1 MNHALTITLDLQ
13 TLNPLLP
20 AKMMN
25 NAPLVP
31 GSATEIPGG
40 VMVFQA
46 AFLNSSAGEPSM
58 YRFILQ
64 SGAQQA
70 VAAVGNW
77 LFSQLYGTA
86 AALQIGGQPVPI
98 SHHSILTALERS
110 A

>member
-20 AKMMN
+20 LKLLN
-25 NAPLVP
+25 FQPLVP
-31 GSATEIPGG
+31 GAATEIPGG

-46 AFLNSSAGEPSM
+46 AFLNSTAGEPSM

-77 LFSQLYGTA
+77 LYSQLHGTA
-86 AALQIGGQPVPI
+86 AALQISGQPVPI
-98 SHHSILTALERS
+98 NHHNILAALERS